1 MITTYRKE
9 LPFREVLRLSE
20 DGMYYEWN
28 ECGVYQSDTTGYY
41 AFVSSSGCSCDS
53 FDEDLD
59 EGLLDRAEWYPTH
72 KEPFQQMMGWAR
84 NLRDSG
90 EKVSKLGRILSAVI
104 DEKVYHNQ

>member
-20 DGMYYEWN
+20 DGLSYEWS
-28 ECGVYQSDTTGYY
+28 ECGVYQSDVTGYY
-41 AFVSSSGCSCDS
+41 AFVSSAGCSCDS

-72 KEPFQQMMGWAR
+72 KEPFIRMMDWTRSLR
-84 NLRDSG
+84 NQG
-90 EKVSKLGRILSAVI
+90 EKVSKMGKVLSAVI
-104 DEKVYHNQ
+104 DERVYHSK